1 MRLNSPLAILGGDG
15 KKGPR
20 FDQTLHPRS
29 DRTSSGGVPFYSRA
43 PDARPIVKISCPACA
58 AKYSIADEKVSDR
71 LAKIRC
77 RKCGATIVID
87 GKANPPSVYTA
98 AGEAT
103 TDAHEDAGDSQVG
116 GLEFT
121 VDFGEGDQ
129 RTMTVPEIVKAY
141 NASQITQDT
150 YLWADGFADW
160 KPLGEVDEVVA
171 ALNAGAAAPAAAPA
185 GAPWAAAAASPAR
198 TAARTAGRAPAPD
211 LFGGIDAAGGED
223 DVATSAPEHRG
234 GLGSS
239 AASASAGAGQSG
251 GTGARNESSVL
262 FSLSALTSAASR
274 PSSRPVAPA
283 AAPTGAASREDSGL
297 IDLKALTAAAT
308 KSEASA
314 APALT
319 AAPLGLSPLAA
330 SPLGMASPLGGG
342 GLGAHQAVDYGMPQ
356 QKSKTGLFIGGGIAV
371 AAVAAVA
378 IVFMLR
384 PPPPP
389 PPAPIPVAAPTPPPA
404 PTPAPTPDITAQ
416 PPSTGTAQGEEAPKP
431 GAKGGAIRRP
441 GGGGVKKPGGAA
453 PAPAADAPAA
463 APKPKRNPCG
473 CAAGDLQCAMRCAA
487 G

>member
-1 MRLNSPLAILGGDG
+1 
-15 KKGPR
+15 
-20 FDQTLHPRS
+20 
-29 DRTSSGGVPFYSRA
+29 
-43 PDARPIVKISCPACA
+43 VKISCPACA

-103 TDAHEDAGDSQVG
+103 TEASDDAGDSQAA
-116 GLEFT
+116 GLQFT

-129 RTMTVPEIVKAY
+129 RTMSVPEIVAAY

-160 KPLGEVDEVVA
+160 KPLGEVEEVVA
-171 ALNAGAAAPAAAPA
+171 ALNAGSAPAAPAAAP
-185 GAPWAAAAASPAR
+185 WASAAASPAR

-211 LFGGIDAAGGED
+211 LFGGIDAAGSED
-223 DVATSAPEHRG
+223 DVATSAPDHSSAARG
-234 GLGSS
+234 GGGLGLGSS
-239 AASASAGAGQSG
+239 GASAGGGS

-274 PSSRPVAPA
+274 PSSRPMAPA
-283 AAPTGAASREDSGL
+283 AAPSASANREDSGL

-314 APALT
+314 APALPT
-319 AAPLGLSPLAA
+319 APLISPLAA
-330 SPLGMASPLGGG
+330 SPLGIASPLGGG
-342 GLGAHQAVDYGMPQ
+342 LSAPAHDYGSPQ
-356 QKSKTGLFIGGGIAV
+356 GKNKTGLYIGGGLAV
-371 AAVAAVA
+371 VAVAAVA

-389 PPAPIPVAAPTPPPA
+389 PAAPPVAAAPAPAPAPA
-404 PTPAPTPDITAQ
+404 PTPAPTPEVTAT
-416 PPSTGTAQGEEAPKP
+416 PPSTGTGATEDAPKP
-431 GAKGGAIRRP
+431 GAKPVPGGVKR
-441 GGGGVKKPGGAA
+441 GGGGVAPKKAGGGGAA
-453 PAPAADAPAA
+453 TPAAETPA
-463 APKPKRNPCG
+463 APKPKKNPCG
-473 CAAGDLQCAMRCAA
+473 CAPGDLQCAMRCAA

>member
-1 MRLNSPLAILGGDG
+1 M
-15 KKGPR
+15 
-20 FDQTLHPRS
+20 
-29 DRTSSGGVPFYSRA
+29 
-43 PDARPIVKISCPACA
+43 KISCPACA

-103 TDAHEDAGDSQVG
+103 TEASDDAGDSQAA
-116 GLEFT
+116 GLQFT

-129 RTMTVPEIVKAY
+129 RTMSVPEIVAAY

-160 KPLGEVDEVVA
+160 KPLAEVEEVVA
-171 ALNAGAAAPAAAPA
+171 ALNAGSAPAAA
-185 GAPWAAAAASPAR
+185 APWASAAASPAR

-211 LFGGIDAAGGED
+211 LFGGIDAAGSED
-223 DVATSAPEHRG
+223 DVATSAPDHSSAPRG
-234 GLGSS
+234 GGGGLGLGSS
-239 AASASAGAGQSG
+239 SASSG
-251 GTGARNESSVL
+251 GGSGTGARNESSVL

-274 PSSRPVAPA
+274 PSSRPMAPAVAPSA
-283 AAPTGAASREDSGL
+283 AANREDSGL

-308 KSEASA
+308 KSETSA
-314 APALT
+314 APALPT
-319 AAPLGLSPLAA
+319 APLISPLAA
-330 SPLGMASPLGGG
+330 SPLGIASPLGGG
-342 GLGAHQAVDYGMPQ
+342 LSAPAHDYGSPQ
-356 QKSKTGLFIGGGIAV
+356 AKNKTGLYIGGGLAV
-371 AAVAAVA
+371 VAVAAVA

-389 PPAPIPVAAPTPPPA
+389 PAAAPPVAAAPAPAPA
-404 PTPAPTPDITAQ
+404 PTPAPTPEVTAT
-416 PPSTGTAQGEEAPKP
+416 PPSTGTGATEEAPKT
-431 GAKGGAIRRP
+431 GAKPPTGGGVKR
-441 GGGGVKKPGGAA
+441 GGGGVAPKKGGGGAA
-453 PAPAADAPAA
+453 APAAEAPAA
-463 APKPKRNPCG
+463 APKPKKNPCG

>member
-1 MRLNSPLAILGGDG
+1 
-15 KKGPR
+15 
-20 FDQTLHPRS
+20 
-29 DRTSSGGVPFYSRA
+29 
-43 PDARPIVKISCPACA
+43 VKISCPACA

-98 AGEAT
+98 AGDAT
-103 TDAHEDAGDSQVG
+103 TEASDDAGDSQAA
-116 GLEFT
+116 GLQFT

-129 RTMTVPEIVKAY
+129 RTMSVPEIVAAY

-160 KPLGEVDEVVA
+160 KPLAEVDEVVA
-171 ALNAGAAAPAAAPA
+171 ALNAGGGAAAPAAAP
-185 GAPWAAAAASPAR
+185 WASAAASPAR

-211 LFGGIDAAGGED
+211 LFGGIDAAGSED
-223 DVATSAPEHRG
+223 DVATSAPEQGSRGGGG

-239 AASASAGAGQSG
+239 AAAGGGA

-274 PSSRPVAPA
+274 PSSRPMAPA
-283 AAPTGAASREDSGL
+283 AVPSGAATREDSGL

-308 KSEASA
+308 KSEATA
-314 APALT
+314 APALPT
-319 AAPLGLSPLAA
+319 APLLSPLAA
-330 SPLGMASPLGGG
+330 SPLGIASPLGGG
-342 GLGAHQAVDYGMPQ
+342 LSAAATDYGPPQ
-356 QKSKTGLFIGGGIAV
+356 AKNKAGLFIGGGIAV

-378 IVFMLR
+378 IVFLLR
-384 PPPPP
+384 PPPPA
-389 PPAPIPVAAPTPPPA
+389 PAPAPVAVAPAPAPTPPPA
-404 PTPAPTPDITAQ
+404 PTPEVTAT
-416 PPSTGTAQGEEAPKP
+416 PPSTGTPQGEDAPKAGAKP
-431 GAKGGAIRRP
+431 GAGGAIKR
-441 GGGGVKKPGGAA
+441 GGGGVAPKKPGGAA
-453 PAPAADAPAA
+453 AAPAVEDKPA
-463 APKPKRNPCG
+463 APKPKKNPCG

>member
-1 MRLNSPLAILGGDG
+1 
-15 KKGPR
+15 
-20 FDQTLHPRS
+20 
-29 DRTSSGGVPFYSRA
+29 
-43 PDARPIVKISCPACA
+43 VKISCPACA

-103 TDAHEDAGDSQVG
+103 TEASDDAGDSQAA
-116 GLEFT
+116 GLQFT

-129 RTMTVPEIVKAY
+129 RTMSVPEIVAAY

-160 KPLGEVDEVVA
+160 KPLSEVEEVVA
-171 ALNAGAAAPAAAPA
+171 ALGSGSAPAATSA
-185 GAPWAAAAASPAR
+185 APWASAAASPAR

-211 LFGGIDAAGGED
+211 LFGGLDAAGSED
-223 DVATSAPEHRG
+223 DVATSAPDHSAAPRG
-234 GLGSS
+234 GGGGFGLGSP
-239 AASASAGAGQSG
+239 AASSSG
-251 GTGARNESSVL
+251 GSGTGSRNESSVL

-274 PSSRPVAPA
+274 PSSRPIAPM
-283 AAPTGAASREDSGL
+283 AAPSGAATREDSGL

-308 KSEASA
+308 KSEATA
-314 APALT
+314 APALHLP
-319 AAPLGLSPLAA
+319 AAPLISPLAP
-330 SPLGMASPLGGG
+330 SPLGIASPLGGG
-342 GLGAHQAVDYGMPQ
+342 LGAQAHDYGAAQ
-356 QKSKTGLFIGGGIAV
+356 QKNKTGLFIGGGIAV
-371 AAVAAVA
+371 AALAAVA

-389 PPAPIPVAAPTPPPA
+389 PAAAPVAAAPAPAPA
-404 PTPAPTPDITAQ
+404 PTPAPTPTPEMTAT
-416 PPSTGTAQGEEAPKP
+416 PPSTGTPQGEEPPAKVGARP
-431 GAKGGAIRRP
+431 GTGGAIKR
-441 GGGGVKKPGGAA
+441 GGGAVAPKKAGGGAVA
-453 PAPAADAPAA
+453 PTPDAPAA
-463 APKPKRNPCG
+463 APKPKKNPCG

>member
-1 MRLNSPLAILGGDG
+1 
-15 KKGPR
+15 
-20 FDQTLHPRS
+20 
-29 DRTSSGGVPFYSRA
+29 
-43 PDARPIVKISCPACA
+43 VKISCPACA

-87 GKANPPSVYTA
+87 GKASPPNVYTA

-103 TDAHEDAGDSQVG
+103 TEAQDDSGDSQTS

-129 RTMTVPEIVKAY
+129 RTMTVPEIVAAY

-160 KPLGEVDEVVA
+160 KPLSEVDEVVA
-171 ALNAGAAAPAAAPA
+171 ALSSGAS
-185 GAPWAAAAASPAR
+185 GAKATASAAR

-211 LFGGIDAAGGED
+211 LFGSIESAGGED
-223 DVATSAPEHRG
+223 DVATSAPDHGSRG
-234 GLGSS
+234 GLGLG
-239 AASASAGAGQSG
+239 AGASG
-251 GTGARNESSVL
+251 GGGGPGTGARNESSVL

-274 PSSRPVAPA
+274 PSSRPIAPA
-283 AAPTGAASREDSGL
+283 PSGAATREDSGL

-308 KSEASA
+308 KSEAAAA
-314 APALT
+314 APAM
-319 AAPLGLSPLAA
+319 AASPLGISPLAA
-330 SPLGMASPLGGG
+330 APLGMASPLGGG
-342 GLGAHQAVDYGMPQ
+342 LGAPAADYGMPQ
-356 QKSKTGLFIGGGIAV
+356 AKNKTGLYIGGGIAI

-389 PPAPIPVAAPTPPPA
+389 PAAPAVAAAPVAPAPT
-404 PTPAPTPDITAQ
+404 PTPAPTPEVTAQ
-416 PPSTGTAQGEEAPKP
+416 PPSTGTANGEEAPKTS
-431 GAKGGAIRRP
+431 AKAPAGRRP
-441 GGGGVKKPGGAA
+441 VGGGKKPAGAA
-453 PAPAADAPAA
+453 PAPAAADDKPAA

>member
-1 MRLNSPLAILGGDG
+1 M
-15 KKGPR
+15 
-20 FDQTLHPRS
+20 
-29 DRTSSGGVPFYSRA
+29 
-43 PDARPIVKISCPACA
+43 KISCPACA

-103 TDAHEDAGDSQVG
+103 TEASDDAGDSQAG
-116 GLEFT
+116 GLQFT

-129 RTMTVPEIVKAY
+129 RTMSVPEIVSAY

-160 KPLGEVDEVVA
+160 KPLSEVEEVVA
-171 ALNAGAAAPAAAPA
+171 ALGSGSAPAAASA
-185 GAPWAAAAASPAR
+185 AAPWASSAASPAR

-211 LFGGIDAAGGED
+211 LFGGIDAAGSED
-223 DVATSAPEHRG
+223 DIATSAPDHSSAPRG
-234 GLGSS
+234 GGGGLGLGSS
-239 AASASAGAGQSG
+239 SSGSSG
-251 GTGARNESSVL
+251 GSGTGSRNESSVL

-274 PSSRPVAPA
+274 PSSRPVAA
-283 AAPTGAASREDSGL
+283 LAAPSGAATREDSGL

-308 KSEASA
+308 KSEATA
-314 APALT
+314 APALQLPS
-319 AAPLGLSPLAA
+319 APLISPLAA
-330 SPLGMASPLGGG
+330 SPLGIASPLGGG
-342 GLGAHQAVDYGMPQ
+342 LSAPAYDYGAAQ
-356 QKSKTGLFIGGGIAV
+356 QKNKTGLFIGGGIAV
-371 AAVAAVA
+371 AAIAAVA

-389 PPAPIPVAAPTPPPA
+389 PAAAPVAAAPAPAPAPA
-404 PTPAPTPDITAQ
+404 PTPAPTPEVTAT
-416 PPSTGTAQGEEAPKP
+416 PPSTGTPQAEEAPKAAVKP
-431 GAKGGAIRRP
+431 GAGGAIKR
-441 GGGGVKKPGGAA
+441 GGGGAVAPKKAGGGAVA
-453 PAPAADAPAA
+453 PTPDAPAA
-463 APKPKRNPCG
+463 APKPKKNPCG